1 MTCAFGLHALAA
13 ARSCKCPARSI
24 SSLSLNLLQEL
35 GPMARMRSLM
45 SAKACAWVGWRK
57 IVYML
62 ESVLHDLASDVLSPT
77 SLKIAVACSRNGMA
91 AYQSFV

>member
-1 MTCAFGLHALAA
+1 
-13 ARSCKCPARSI
+13 
-24 SSLSLNLLQEL
+24 
-35 GPMARMRSLM
+35 M

-62 ESVLHDLASDVLSPT
+62 EKVLHDLASDVLSPT

-91 AYQSFV
+91 AYQSIF